1 MFMIFLVNSYGRN
14 GMGSEAVQLYRRM
27 PDDLRNAVT
36 HVCVLNACSHSG
48 LIDQAQ
54 SIFHNIQTKSGYII
68 GTMVC
73 IILL

>member
-14 GMGSEAVQLYRRM
+14 GMGSEAVDLYGRISTVMR
-27 PDDLRNAVT
+27 DAVT

-54 SIFHNIQTKSGYII
+54 SIFNNIQTKSRYII
-68 GTMVC
+68 GAMVC